1 MASASGTSGELDGS
15 VPQWKKDLILRKRS
29 QSTGNKN
36 SQQMFLLSSRCN
48 NSSPNA
54 SAGSSFIVGTGGG
67 GAESPSEHLAVEGEL
82 QPAQTTAATVGRK
95 VLNGKDCFDARLR
108 CNVQVAN
115 NDSITTSVVNCVSLI
130 EKEVKMVQDS
140 VIIMRAPIA
149 TNGDCCKNGNGSDTS
164 EELQYGPGI
173 VSKLKSKYL
182 SLTLRQ
188 ANAKSRPS
196 ILPMRR
202 ATSLENLLDAD
213 SADEALA
220 GDHNLNGR
228 HSAVPNS
235 GPRRYAPSKNIPTS
249 RYRPATR
256 GECQKRAR
264 SVETL
269 VRSQSQPA
277 DLTQAISGNESTNRK
292 PGFDNKPSTVDGNS
306 KPSANNCNGTQKINR
321 PKRIAPIMD
330 ETERPPTDH
339 VKQTLMLFEGPAVR
353 RTKAPRSTGDVAAKV
368 ANFKNIIDQ
377 EKPISGSIL
386 NNNPKKALGPKPH
399 ITSPK
404 PTLSKRSSPVKRPLT
419 PITSLDKDPLK
430 NRPITRVVSPVEII
444 TPPLSPQAKPS
455 PIPDISRGTDPDS
468 ETIHPHTLS
477 ETPDLIVHSTPAK
490 MFSPNTVKNI
500 TSVFLK
506 EESKTVEVKSDNKV
520 SKTPFSRSPSPKIAS
535 PEMVVDGFNKEITKQ
550 SMENISK
557 AGLSITY
564 RFNDNVSKSHLPRLN
579 TIPIRINRLVPDT
592 PSKIPPVKMSNG
604 SSEPSPPIP
613 SAHSQIKK
621 SSPKTP
627 QSPILTPTITSNPDP
642 SPILIPTPAPS
653 IIAAT
658 NKNVSNSNKPRPP
671 PPVQN
676 QNQNQNSAGKNLTSR
691 EIEKNSINKLKTL
704 EQPVSKVVVSMR
716 SVDEV
721 VANKNAS
728 GKGKPRSDQT
738 TILFNFQT
746 RDTVPDYIPTDGSAS
761 TRRGKREKPK
771 VN

>member
-1 MASASGTSGELDGS
+1 MASASGTSGELDDS

-48 NSSPNA
+48 NSSSNA
-54 SAGSSFIVGTGGG
+54 NAGSSFIVGMGGG
-67 GAESPSEHLAVEGEL
+67 GAKSPPERLVVEGEL
-82 QPAQTTAATVGRK
+82 QPAQTTSATVGRK
-95 VLNGKDCFDARLR
+95 VLTGRDCVDVRLH
-108 CNVQVAN
+108 CDVQVAN
-115 NDSITTSVVNCVSLI
+115 NDNSSVVNCVSLI

-149 TNGDCCKNGNGSDTS
+149 TNGDCCKNGDGSDTS

-213 SADEALA
+213 SADEAS
-220 GDHNLNGR
+220 NGR
-228 HSAVPNS
+228 HAPAPNS
-235 GPRRYAPSKNIPTS
+235 ARRYAPSKNIPTS

-256 GECQKRAR
+256 GESQKRAR

-277 DLTQAISGNESTNRK
+277 DLTQAICGSESTIRK
-292 PGFDNKPSTVDGNS
+292 QPNDKKPSTVVDGNS
-306 KPSANNCNGTQKINR
+306 KPFANNCNGTQKINR

-339 VKQTLMLFEGPAVR
+339 VKQTLMIFEGPAVR
-353 RTKAPRSTGDVAAKV
+353 RTKPPRSTGDVAAKV

-386 NNNPKKALGPKPH
+386 NNNPKKTLGPKPH

-404 PTLSKRSSPVKRPLT
+404 PTLVPKRSSPVKQRPLT
-419 PITSLDKDPLK
+419 SLDSPK
-430 NRPITRVVSPVEII
+430 NRPTTRVVSPIEII
-444 TPPLSPQAKPS
+444 TPPLSPQAKPN
-455 PIPDISRGTDPDS
+455 PIPDISRDTDPDS
-468 ETIHPHTLS
+468 HTLS
-477 ETPDLIVHSTPAK
+477 ETPDLLAHSTPARI
-490 MFSPNTVKNI
+490 FSPNTVKNI

-506 EESKTVEVKSDNKV
+506 EESKTVEINKV
-520 SKTPFSRSPSPKIAS
+520 SRSPSPKLAS
-535 PEMVVDGFNKEITKQ
+535 PEMVVDSFNKEITKQ

-564 RFNDNVSKSHLPRLN
+564 RFNDNISKSHLPRLN

-592 PSKIPPVKMSNG
+592 PSKIPPVKMFNG
-604 SSEPSPPIP
+604 SSDHPPP
-613 SAHSQIKK
+613 VPPTPRSQIIKPP
-621 SSPKTP
+621 PKPP

-658 NKNVSNSNKPRPP
+658 NKNVCNSNKPRPP

-676 QNQNQNSAGKNLTSR
+676 HNQNTGKNLTSR

-721 VANKNAS
+721 VTNKNIS